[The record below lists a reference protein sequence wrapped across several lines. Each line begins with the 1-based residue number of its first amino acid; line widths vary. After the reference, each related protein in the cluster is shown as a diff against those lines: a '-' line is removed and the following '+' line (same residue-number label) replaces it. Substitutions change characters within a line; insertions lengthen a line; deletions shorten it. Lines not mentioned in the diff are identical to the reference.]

1 MPTPTPP
8 FRSVGDFIRAQRE
21 LMSLSMRQ
29 LAEMAQVSNPYL
41 SQIERGVY
49 KPSAQ
54 VLKGIADALDMS
66 AETLYREAGLLDD
79 SVERPALSVE
89 EAIRVDLRLT
99 HEGKQA
105 LIQVYQG
112 LVAAQPAPEPSS
124 RAPMASRA
132 AAATASVAR
141 RAVTR
146 TVRKAATGAAAA
158 SRTRTAKPVRKA
170 PAAATARKSKSATTA
185 VKSTSARARKSA
197 TARTTKTTATVKPA
211 RKAPAKS
218 TRRSR

>member
-1 MPTPTPP
+1 MPTPLPP
-8 FRSVGDFIRAQRE
+8 FRSVGDFIRSQRE

-79 SVERPALSVE
+79 SVERPVPTVE
-89 EAIRVDLRLT
+89 DAIRVDPRLT
-99 HEGKQA
+99 QEGKQA

-112 LVAAQPAPEPSS
+112 LIAAQPAAAAAA
-124 RAPMASRA
+124 APMAPSA
-132 AAATASVAR
+132 
-141 RAVTR
+141 
-146 TVRKAATGAAAA
+146 G
-158 SRTRTAKPVRKA
+158 P
-170 PAAATARKSKSATTA
+170 ARKSRSTAPARRSPSTT
-185 VKSTSARARKSA
+185 TARKSA
-197 TARTTKTTATVKPA
+197 TAAPARKSATAAPARTSSSTGPARKSPSASTSRKPAGTPPA
-211 RKAPAKS
+211 RKAAARSTSSKPRKAKPI
-218 TRRSR
+218 R

>member
-132 AAATASVAR
+132 AEATASVAR

-146 TVRKAATGAAAA
+146 TVRKAATGAA
-158 SRTRTAKPVRKA
+158 KPVRKA
-170 PAAATARKSKSATTA
+170 PAAATAR
-185 VKSTSARARKSA
+185 RSA

>member
-1 MPTPTPP
+1 
-8 FRSVGDFIRAQRE
+8 VGDFIRAQRE

-132 AAATASVAR
+132 AEATASVAR

-146 TVRKAATGAAAA
+146 TVRKAATGAA
-158 SRTRTAKPVRKA
+158 KPVRKA
-170 PAAATARKSKSATTA
+170 PAAATAR
-185 VKSTSARARKSA
+185 RSA

>member
-1 MPTPTPP
+1 MPTPPPP
-8 FRSVGDFIRAQRE
+8 FRSVGDFIRSQRE

-79 SVERPALSVE
+79 SLERPGLSVE
-89 EAIRVDLRLT
+89 DAIRVDPRLT
-99 HEGKQA
+99 QEGKQA

-112 LVAAQPAPEPSS
+112 LVAAQPAPARSAAPQRAARRPAASRRRRANARAHIRPVKHTTGRPHRRAARSEPSS
-124 RAPMASRA
+124 ARPFERA
-132 AAATASVAR
+132 APLPE
-141 RAVTR
+141 
-146 TVRKAATGAAAA
+146 AAAWLG
-158 SRTRTAKPVRKA
+158 
-170 PAAATARKSKSATTA
+170 
-185 VKSTSARARKSA
+185 TSGPSSPC
-197 TARTTKTTATVKPA
+197 T
-211 RKAPAKS
+211 
-218 TRRSR
+218 